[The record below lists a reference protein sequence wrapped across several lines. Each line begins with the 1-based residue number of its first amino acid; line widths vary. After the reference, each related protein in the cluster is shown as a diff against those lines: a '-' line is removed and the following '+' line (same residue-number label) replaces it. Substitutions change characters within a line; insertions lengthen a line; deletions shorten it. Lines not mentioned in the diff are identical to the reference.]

1 MKKQYQMPQIEIV
14 VYSSKLMQDIA
25 SSGEVPGGGS
35 GTPDSRRYNGGW
47 DEGEDSNNSRKRTV
61 WDNEEEEL

>member
-1 MKKQYQMPQIEIV
+1 MKKEYQMPQIEIV

-35 GTPDSRRYNGGW
+35 GTPDSRRYDSHW
-47 DEGEDSNNSRKRTV
+47 DD
-61 WDNEEEEL
+61 EEEGL

>member
-35 GTPDSRRYNGGW
+35 GTPDSRRYDSHW
-47 DEGEDSNNSRKRTV
+47 DDED
-61 WDNEEEEL
+61 